1 MYLLD
6 TTVLVDHV
14 RETYGAPGVL
24 ARLFAETGDIF
35 VCDAVVAEA
44 TSGGTDTDLMLIDR
58 LLEAFEYVS
67 TSPAAARKAGA
78 LRRERGQTS
87 QRRVGD
93 ALIAAVA
100 WSLGATVVTRNV
112 RDFAAYGVP
121 VLGYGVTQA

>member
-14 RETYGAPGVL
+14 REAYGAPDVL
-24 ARLFAETGDIF
+24 ARLFGETGDIF
-35 VCDAVVAEA
+35 VCDAVVTEA
-44 TSGGTDTDLMLIDR
+44 LSGGSDLDVLLIDR

-78 LRRERGQTS
+78 LRRERRQTS
-87 QRRVGD
+87 PRRTGD

-100 WSLGATVVTRNV
+100 WSLGATVVTRNG
-112 RDFAAYGVP
+112 RDFAAYGIP
-121 VLGYGVTQA
+121 VLTYGGLAA